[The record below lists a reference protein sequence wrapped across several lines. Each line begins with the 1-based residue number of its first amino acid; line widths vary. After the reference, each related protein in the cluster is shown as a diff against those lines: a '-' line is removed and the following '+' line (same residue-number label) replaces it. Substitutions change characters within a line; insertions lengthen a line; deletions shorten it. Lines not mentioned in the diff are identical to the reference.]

1 MKKLVCSVLFA
12 AVAAGSLA
20 YDGGMEPVDL
30 TALLREEGAVLTFD
44 GTTIGNAGYPA
55 ANGMDGKTDTQCLLK
70 AATADTPT
78 VYAFRI
84 ADDWRSGEVMRL
96 TSFSLACF
104 GTSAVARMPY
114 DFSLEA
120 KVDEAWVEIGRWR
133 VPRNSH
139 TLSQWRDFDVERHV
153 NAREYRFVVTEGG
166 DPGYC
171 TFAEVA
177 LFGTVNDDAKV
188 HLHVEPAADDWT
200 VVKEPTAT
208 EPGEK
213 VRKCM
218 VCGAVLETREIP
230 VPGEAEPL
238 PTTDTI
244 ELVAALNMARA
255 AVYTASSWLISDYG
269 YKPSCAF
276 DGYDRSHWLSA
287 QNPDTPH
294 FLTMTVAEDVN
305 GGKGVRVRKV
315 ELTCDDLFRASTNF
329 EIQASSDGTMWTTL
343 ATYVGAPWS
352 SLTLDVEDPGWFRQ
366 YRLAFNHAARER
378 FHCIQDVRMY
388 GELREPS
395 LLVDEVPDVPYE
407 GDREYRPPV
416 VVRNAETGAPLKPED
431 DAYRLVWKD
440 NTTMG
445 PASVM
450 VIGRGAYAGEYFERS
465 FRVMEPGWVEGGVY
479 VATDGSDTT
488 GDGTWEKPF
497 ATVAHAVAQ
506 APSGGGV
513 IMKQG
518 TYRSSGQIV
527 IDKALTI
534 RGVPGDRTA
543 VVFSGDSDGD
553 GVADK
558 PGFRVSANVRVVFEG
573 FTIEKCHNEG
583 ASSVYLYGA
592 AINFG
597 AGVGLVTNMCLR
609 AGGSAKQGNLMW
621 FSNCRIEMADCA
633 IVDNVAADE
642 GGLVFLR
649 NYNGKPSL
657 WMHHCVV
664 SNNACY
670 VFGSEAATELLKVED
685 CLFARN
691 PGIADTNG
699 HATFDRCRFVDIVA
713 GAYMKSLDGARTCLF
728 RMENGESSFIR
739 NCLFEN
745 VSGADR
751 LFYFLLTSDF
761 GATFDNG
768 LGHYIQNC
776 TFRNCNATAFAQN
789 SGSSKSKNS
798 FLENC
803 LFYGGTVSV
812 ASSILADNMR
822 NNLEAEKDPFRAG
835 DSNGECRFV
844 KGLTDA
850 GYPRVGCEGEK
861 DLVGKNRVLGAGID
875 IGCCEHRPQGLILLL
890 K

>member
-1 MKKLVCSVLFA
+1 MKKLMMACVA
-12 AVAAGSLA
+12 AVAAVSVF
-20 YDGGMEPVDL
+20 GGTELIDV
-30 TALLREEGAVLTFD
+30 TALLRDEGAALTYD

-55 ANGMDGKTDTQCLLK
+55 ANGMDGRTDTQCLLK
-70 AATADTPT
+70 MATADAPS

-84 ADDWRSGEVMRL
+84 PDEWRSGDVVRL
-96 TSFSLACF
+96 TSFSITCA
-104 GTSAVARMPY
+104 GSSAAYRMLS
-114 DFSLEA
+114 DFTLEA
-120 KVDEAWVEIGRWR
+120 RVGNDWMELGRWFVVR
-133 VPRNSH
+133 GSWTSGETR
-139 TLSQWRDFDVERHV
+139 TFDLQHFV
-153 NAREYRFVVTEGG
+153 NARDYRLVIADGG
-166 DPGYC
+166 NVYC
-171 TFAEVA
+171 TIAELA
-177 LFGTVNDDAKV
+177 LFGTVNDNEGAK
-188 HLHVEPAADDWT
+188 HQHVEPAADDWE
-200 VVKEPTAT
+200 VVREPTAT

-213 VRKCM
+213 VRKCTM
-218 VCGAVLETREIP
+218 CGAVLESKEIP
-230 VPGEAEPL
+230 VPDEAEPL
-238 PTTDTI
+238 PTADTI
-244 ELVAALNMARA
+244 ELVAELNKTRSAS
-255 AVYTASSWLISDYG
+255 YTATTWLAQESG
-269 YKPSCAF
+269 YVPFCAF
-276 DGYDRSHWLSA
+276 DNAPSSHWLS
-287 QNPDTPH
+287 QKTSVVPH
-294 FLTMTVAEDVN
+294 YLTMTVADGVN

-315 ELTCDDLFRASTNF
+315 ELDSDRADRSPTEFDLQGSA
-329 EIQASSDGTMWTTL
+329 DGESWMTL
-343 ATYVGAPWS
+343 ASYNGAAWS
-352 SLTLDVEDPGWFRQ
+352 ALSLEIAEPAFYLQ
-366 YRLAFNHAARER
+366 YRLSINHAPRSSY
-378 FHCIQDVRMY
+378 HCIQDVRMY
-388 GELREPS
+388 GELRES
-395 LLVDEVPDVPYE
+395 LLSVEEVQNVTYD
-407 GDREYRPPV
+407 GDHEYRPKV
-416 VVRNAETGAPLKPED
+416 VVRDPVTGELLQPGD
-431 DAYRLVWKD
+431 DTYRLVWKN
-440 NTTMG
+440 NTAMG
-445 PASVM
+445 SASVT
-450 VIGRGAYAGEYFERS
+450 VIGRKDYAGEYVERP
-465 FRVMEPGWVEGGVY
+465 FQIMTPGWIDGGVY
-479 VATDGSDTT
+479 VATDGNDTT

-497 ATVAHAVAQ
+497 ATVAYAVAQ

-573 FTIEKCHNEG
+573 FTLEKCHNEG
-583 ASSVYLYGA
+583 TSSVNQYGA

-649 NYNGKPSL
+649 NYKDGKPSL

-670 VFGSEAATELLKVED
+670 VFGTEGATELLKVED

-713 GAYMKSLDGARTCLF
+713 GAYMKTIDGAQTCLF

-822 NNLEAEKDPFRAG
+822 NNLETEKDPFVAG
-835 DSNGECRFV
+835 NSDGECRFV

-850 GYPRVGCEGEK
+850 GYPRVGCEGET
-861 DLVGKNRVLGAGID
+861 DLVGKPRVLGAAID
-875 IGCCEHRPQGLILLL
+875 IGCCEHKPLGMLLL
-890 K
+890 IR